1 MRWKTD
7 IFWQKCKGLIKQGEE
22 FDVVDSQLN
31 ALLKLHVCKRCR
43 PKTKTRKIKLKKRR

>member
-1 MRWKTD
+1 MIWETD
-7 IFWQKCKGLIKQGEE
+7 IYCQKCTGLIKQGEE
-22 FDVVDSQLN
+22 FDLVDSQLN

>member
-7 IFWQKCKGLIKQGEE
+7 IFCQKCKGLIKQGEE